1 MVKHLR
7 NFHCEVQTL
16 CGLEADVAH
25 GTVTQAAAETQAA
38 TQVTQ
43 AVDVWDGRQAAGVT
57 AAQGRAQRP
66 AAVATP
72 PDAGPQAVQG
82 MAEEAGQQD
91 CSAKVSEEKSERTS
105 TVSPMQRHFIT
116 LMTLHDGRVHHWL
129 LWQEVLELGPGK
141 EGKKNKSF
149 ISVPSPSGATL
160 TFGCFKLSCVLL
172 SDVADGV
179 ALYPVQVSEEDG
191 KR

>member
-7 NFHCEVQTL
+7 NFHGEVQTL

-43 AVDVWDGRQAAGVT
+43 AVDVWDRRQAAGVT

-91 CSAKVSEEKSERTS
+91 CSAKVSEKKSERTS
-105 TVSPMQRHFIT
+105 TVRPMQRHFIT
-116 LMTLHDGRVHHWL
+116 LTTLHDGRVHQWL

-141 EGKKNKSF
+141 EGKTKTKVSYPYHHHL
-149 ISVPSPSGATL
+149 VQR
-160 TFGCFKLSCVLL
+160 CL
-172 SDVADGV
+172 SDVSSC
-179 ALYPVQVSEEDG
+179 LVSC
-191 KR
+191 

>member
-1 MVKHLR
+1 MEKHLR
-7 NFHCEVQTL
+7 NFHGEVQTL

-91 CSAKVSEEKSERTS
+91 CSAKVSDKKRKNINRQSHAAS
-105 TVSPMQRHFIT
+105 FHYIDDIT
-116 LMTLHDGRVHHWL
+116 
-129 LWQEVLELGPGK
+129 
-141 EGKKNKSF
+141 
-149 ISVPSPSGATL
+149 
-160 TFGCFKLSCVLL
+160 
-172 SDVADGV
+172 
-179 ALYPVQVSEEDG
+179 
-191 KR
+191 